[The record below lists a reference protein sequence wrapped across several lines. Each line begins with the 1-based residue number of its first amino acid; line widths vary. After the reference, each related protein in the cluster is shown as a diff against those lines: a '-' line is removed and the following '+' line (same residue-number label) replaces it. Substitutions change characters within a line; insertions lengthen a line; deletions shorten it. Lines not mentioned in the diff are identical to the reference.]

1 MMGTGNRIKWRGKAS
16 CITSRG
22 IWPMMG
28 GGVMTS
34 LVGLEGSIINRLY
47 PLPDPS
53 ISIIS
58 MTSNNT
64 GRSTKVDYIHNHR
77 LIPQRRQTRQGQN
90 LSVQQIMVLRCV
102 YRRQRLGP
110 RDVPHLPRLGH
121 SWHMAPQPTT
131 ATYKLKHILQF
142 K

>member
-34 LVGLEGSIINRLY
+34 LVGLEGSIINRPC
-47 PLPDPS
+47 PLPDLS

-58 MTSNNT
+58 MT
-64 GRSTKVDYIHNHR
+64 
-77 LIPQRRQTRQGQN
+77 
-90 LSVQQIMVLRCV
+90 
-102 YRRQRLGP
+102 
-110 RDVPHLPRLGH
+110 
-121 SWHMAPQPTT
+121 
-131 ATYKLKHILQF
+131 
-142 K
+142 